1 MLLSQMMACAAL
13 SKIIHGCP
21 IHTSV
26 LFFFLGKKGLSFVVV
41 WRRLRISRFGHLV
54 AGLPLLCMRGV
65 IVVKSCYSF
74 PLITAV

>member
-1 MLLSQMMACAAL
+1 MLLSQMMACASV
-13 SKIIHGCP
+13 SKIHRRP

-26 LFFFLGKKGLSFVVV
+26 LFFLGEKGGFHLVV
-41 WRRLRISRFGHLV
+41 WRRLRILRFGRLV
-54 AGLPLLCMRGV
+54 VRLPLLCMLGV